1 MGKIKPH
8 HPPGGVSPGERTDNM
23 MYEVTVT
30 IINSPTKV
38 IGWGNLIKADSRE
51 QAREIALQYAKR
63 NANKP
68 YSRYK
73 KCAFEVKEEDIV
85 ARPDW

>member
-1 MGKIKPH
+1 
-8 HPPGGVSPGERTDNM
+8 M

-38 IGWGNLIKADSRE
+38 IGWGNLIEADSRE
-51 QAREIALQYAKR
+51 QAKEIALQYAKR
-63 NANKP
+63 NADKP